1 MTESRCTQ
9 VVAFGVNAR
18 RKSAVE
24 TVLGAAVAIDVGYLL
39 KEEISEAM

>member
-1 MTESRCTQ
+1 MTESRCAQ

-18 RKSAVE
+18 RKGAVE

-39 KEEISEAM
+39 QEEISEAM